1 MPVGIVPV
9 TAVVTMI
16 DYGEEPRAYVHFA
29 NGDGKGHPF
38 EELSAYVN
46 EQENRDNHLKVSRVE
61 VTCPSPF
68 FGG

>member
-29 NGDGKGHPF
+29 NGMVKDTP
-38 EELSAYVN
+38 
-46 EQENRDNHLKVSRVE
+46 LKNFL
-61 VTCPSPF
+61 PM
-68 FGG
+68 